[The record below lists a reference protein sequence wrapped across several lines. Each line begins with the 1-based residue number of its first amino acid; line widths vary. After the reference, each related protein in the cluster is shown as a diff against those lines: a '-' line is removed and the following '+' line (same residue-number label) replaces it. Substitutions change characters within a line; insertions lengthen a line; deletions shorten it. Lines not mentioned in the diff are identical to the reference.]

1 MNITLRFWDRR
12 AADLIKG
19 LDRPWD
25 SKFELFVCLYPSC
38 SSRPSQKKHLLAE
51 IRQWLIVYWMP
62 NPGRETKPPCCT
74 VSFSLSFSTEIMVSR
89 SLHGRYTVLLFFFF
103 FFFLPRTVPTSPV
116 SCSTTETLGRGN
128 GRPPAAGSNG
138 YNHHHRLTSWKR
150 ATHVGWDMINPEW
163 ASCLDF
169 SRLLDSREQNSG
181 QPGVASTVSS
191 ATKASLNPNMCSWR
205 VNSESAGIAKGFLL
219 TLES

>member
-1 MNITLRFWDRR
+1 MDITLRFWDQR

-74 VSFSLSFSTEIMVSR
+74 VLISLSFSTEIMASR
-89 SLHGRYTVLLFFFF
+89 SFHERYTVLPFFF
-103 FFFLPRTVPTSPV
+103 FFFLSRTVPTSPV

-138 YNHHHRLTSWKR
+138 YHHHHRLTSWKR
-150 ATHVGWDMINPEW
+150 ATRGMGYDQSWMSLLPRLL
-163 ASCLDF
+163 SP
-169 SRLLDSREQNSG
+169 SRL
-181 QPGVASTVSS
+181 
-191 ATKASLNPNMCSWR
+191 
-205 VNSESAGIAKGFLL
+205 
-219 TLES
+219 